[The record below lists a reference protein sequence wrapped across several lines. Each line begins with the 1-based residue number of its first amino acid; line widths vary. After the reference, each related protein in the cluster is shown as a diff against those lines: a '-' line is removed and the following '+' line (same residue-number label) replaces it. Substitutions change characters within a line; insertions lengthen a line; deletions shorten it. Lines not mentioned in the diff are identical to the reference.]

1 MSYSL
6 TRDTKSDEEYCTTK
20 RLIKLEEAAAS
31 IAFEH
36 MKRETWREKLAA
48 KAIKE
53 TQLGQLSR
61 VLLSWKKNSE
71 LVLFTCAA
79 EACLELKQIEASL
92 ILPCFIQTPP
102 STFTPSSPLHTNTLT
117 TPLIW
122 ELQATGFLWNLAP
135 SSGIQ
140 SLGSPRTKELSISSH
155 SAI

>member
-1 MSYSL
+1 
-6 TRDTKSDEEYCTTK
+6 
-20 RLIKLEEAAAS
+20 
-31 IAFEH
+31 

-48 KAIKE
+48 KAIK
-53 TQLGQLSR
+53 
-61 VLLSWKKNSE
+61 KNSARPA
-71 LVLFTCAA
+71 FTCTA
-79 EACLELKQIEASL
+79 ELEKEFRIGAVHASL

-140 SLGSPRTKELSISSH
+140 SLGSPCTKELSISSH